1 MRWKSLKIRKWE
13 DQFWKSSIYVINS
26 LERKHFYSIL
36 SWGLLPKSIHK
47 KKKLAVELEENKLS
61 FCAENTMIYIQ
72 REIEKGR
79 KKDRGG
85 RNYWKLSIE
94 FRFQY
99 SCWKTRSKYKPKAF
113 SFTYSKELEKEE
125 KNIHINHLPLP
136 VKKPL

>member
-1 MRWKSLKIRKWE
+1 MKKLKDKKMRGSILEVQHLCNKQFRKKE
-13 DQFWKSSIYVINS
+13 
-26 LERKHFYSIL
+26 HFYSIL

-125 KNIHINHLPLP
+125 KGS
-136 VKKPL
+136 